1 MDRFHEPSRLLCR
14 ALLVLLAGRVLPAQ
28 VSDPGKELNQFLAK
42 ETAGRFKLTFEFR
55 TRLETRTGNNFGLS
69 PDLENPLFRTRV
81 GAEWD
86 ATDWLRVSA
95 MGQDA
100 RAPLYGGPAPASAR
114 DTMDLQQA
122 YLEFAAKRNTGFGAL
137 FGRQMISL
145 GEGRLIGVPDWLNT
159 ARTYDTTRLY
169 YRRSTARLEVLLVSP
184 VKVRPDAFNRPNLGD
199 RVWGTYNSF
208 SKVIPQGT
216 VELYL
221 LRHDQNRPGG
231 FTGSGRL
238 GHNTLG
244 GRAVGPLPG
253 ALTYSVEAAVQNGKT
268 GLLPHRGY
276 AWFSGLSRR
285 VPLHLPLDLEAE
297 YKYASGSKNPGARDG
312 TFDQLYPANHDKFGH
327 ADLFGWRNLHNLR
340 SLDTLHITKPLALNF
355 MYDNWWLASLSDALY
370 SGAGMRAPPRGPRA
384 PTWARRP
391 TASRPTGFP
400 AGPSERVLRTSSP
413 VNSFG
418 RPHRESIRGICTSF
432 SLTRS
437 DCCRRAAARKH

>member
-1 MDRFHEPSRLLCR
+1 MDRLHEPSRLLCR
-14 ALLVLLAGRVLPAQ
+14 ALLLLLAGRVLPAQ
-28 VSDPGKELNQFLAK
+28 VSDPGTELNRLLAE
-42 ETAGRFKLTFEFR
+42 ETGNRFKLTFEFR
-55 TRLETRTGNNFGLS
+55 TRLEARTGNNFGRS
-69 PDLENPLFRTRV
+69 PDLENPLFRTRI
-81 GAEWD
+81 GAQWD

-95 MGQDA
+95 MGQDS
-100 RAPLYGGPAPASAR
+100 RVPLYGGPAPASAR

-169 YRRSTARLEVLLVSP
+169 YRRSTARLEVLLVAP
-184 VKVRPDAFNRPNLGD
+184 VKVLSDAFNRPNLGD

-231 FTGSGRL
+231 FTAPGRL

-244 GRAVGPLPG
+244 GRATGPLPG
-253 ALTYSVEAAVQNGKT
+253 SLKYSVEAAVQNGKT

-297 YKYASGSKNPGARDG
+297 YKYASGSKNRATRDG

-355 MYDNWWLASLSDALY
+355 MYDNWWLASPNDALY
-370 SGAGMRAPPRGPRA
+370 SGAGIPIPRSA
-384 PTWARRP
+384 K
-391 TASRPTGFP
+391 
-400 AGPSERVLRTSSP
+400 GPSGNHVGQEADGFATYAVSGWTFGAGFAHLFAGEFLRKTTP
-413 VNSFG
+413 GVN
-418 RPHRESIRGICTSF
+418 
-432 SLTRS
+432 TRYLYIFQS
-437 DCCRRAAARKH
+437 YTF

>member
-1 MDRFHEPSRLLCR
+1 
-14 ALLVLLAGRVLPAQ
+14 
-28 VSDPGKELNQFLAK
+28 
-42 ETAGRFKLTFEFR
+42 
-55 TRLETRTGNNFGLS
+55 
-69 PDLENPLFRTRV
+69 
-81 GAEWD
+81 
-86 ATDWLRVSA
+86 
-95 MGQDA
+95 
-100 RAPLYGGPAPASAR
+100 
-114 DTMDLQQA
+114 
-122 YLEFAAKRNTGFGAL
+122 
-137 FGRQMISL
+137 MISL

-253 ALTYSVEAAVQNGKT
+253 SLTYSVEAAVQNGKT

-370 SGAGMRAPPRGPRA
+370 SGAGIPI
-384 PTWARRP
+384 ARSAKG
-391 TASRPTGFP
+391 TSGAHVGQEADGFATYRVSGWTFG
-400 AGPSERVLRTSSP
+400 AGFAHLFAGEFLRKTTP
-413 VNSFG
+413 GVN
-418 RPHRESIRGICTSF
+418 
-432 SLTRS
+432 TRYLYVFQS
-437 DCCRRAAARKH
+437 YTF